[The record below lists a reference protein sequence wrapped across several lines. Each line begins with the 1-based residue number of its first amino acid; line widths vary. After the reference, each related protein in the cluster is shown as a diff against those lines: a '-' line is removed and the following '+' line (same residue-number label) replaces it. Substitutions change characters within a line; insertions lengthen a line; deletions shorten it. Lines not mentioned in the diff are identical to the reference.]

1 MEHIRAFG
9 KTFYVKSLFICIR
22 AIDAQPYL
30 EFKFGPG
37 DRMVFHYKLS
47 GASKYYATIIDKHED
62 KYGVLFKVATDMVKS
77 EIKWNVAY
85 VWIST
90 SCLNYD
96 IDHPCP
102 QSGVLMPNVSYVT
115 DKSLL
120 L

>member
-1 MEHIRAFG
+1 MEHIKAFG
-9 KTFYVKSLFICIR
+9 KTFRIRSQFFCIR
-22 AIDAQPYL
+22 DVQAEHFL
-30 EFKFGPG
+30 KFKFGPG

-47 GASKYYATIIDKHED
+47 GASKYYANIIDKHES
-62 KYGVLFKVATDMVKS
+62 KYGVLFKVATDTVKS
-77 EIKWNVAY
+77 DIKWCVAY

-90 SCLNYD
+90 SCLGYD